1 MNKSITIIFILVLTT
16 SCKDNKETWLQEYQN
31 TKCNWVKNEAKFE
44 VDSTQNIEKLSIDLI
59 SIKNEIDKIKKPIQ
73 SEITRL
79 NHRINEINIKYLN
92 ESRKISE
99 THEQIY
105 GHISTAEFE
114 KKLKQNADYNNR
126 ETLTLE
132 NKITALQSKLKDN
145 ESYQELISKQ
155 NKIIEKITKI
165 TNVIKEKY
173 NVAFDSLQKELDNQN
188 YEYKYILQKL
198 DKTERQKFSKA
209 KDSIKQNP
217 CKQV

>member
-16 SCKDNKETWLQEYQN
+16 SCKDNKETWLQEHQN

-44 VDSTQNIEKLSIDLI
+44 VDSIQNIEKLSIDLI

>member
-44 VDSTQNIEKLSIDLI
+44 VDSIQNIEKLSIDLI